1 MSREDAMIDFNDVRK
16 QDDPGIV
23 LVVAWFDEEQ
33 TEPASYVIKLVDGG
47 YEAKVFDLH
56 AETELSL
63 GVHATCDTARR
74 VIWEWNELDRYRWM
88 DSLGNPKGH

>member
-1 MSREDAMIDFNDVRK
+1 MFDFNNARN

-23 LVVAWFDEEQ
+23 LVVDWFDDEH
-33 TEPASYVIKLVDGG
+33 TEPASYVIKLEDGG
-47 YEAKVFDLH
+47 YEARVFDMH

-74 VIWEWNELDRYRWM
+74 LIWEWNELDRCRWM
-88 DSLGNPKGH
+88 DAFGQPKGH